1 MGGFQIEC
9 SSIIDYSQKIITAN
23 NLDHSKFL
31 FFVRLNNKNVI
42 FTPITNLLIFILTSF
57 KN

>member
-31 FFVRLNNKNVI
+31 FFVRLNKNVI
-42 FTPITNLLIFILTSF
+42 FTPITNLLICILTSF